1 MEAFTRNALLTRAAA
16 AAGCALAPG
25 VFPSKTRAAPAWPS
39 ASAYT
44 AEVPLRWFELALE
57 LVRRTAGFSPPVAS
71 RALGY
76 AGVTLYEALAPGMPG
91 CRSLAGST
99 ERARPA
105 TRPRGRRA
113 PLADGREPGACLH
126 PAEPVPDC
134 GGGERGG
141 D

>member
-44 AEVPLRWFELALE
+44 AEVPSAGSSLRSSWSVQRDSRVSEPAE
-57 LVRRTAGFSPPVAS
+57 AVAP
-71 RALGY
+71 
-76 AGVTLYEALAPGMPG
+76 E
-91 CRSLAGST
+91 CRSLAGQLN
-99 ERARPA
+99 ELGRPPGPA
-105 TRPRGRRA
+105 DGA